1 MTSTMPQSFPAV
13 QYPSRKPQGIA
24 RHFTG
29 VLPIPEVRDRI
40 VRDFERGVCLASLCI
55 MYERTSKAVQE
66 ILRDRLRELE
76 AMMRHAAAACAVV
89 LCFLCG
95 LDCWQAARYD
105 DDQASIQRNFRARR
119 VKRSRRDGEEP
130 DSVFAEASE
139 WTA

>member
-24 RHFTG
+24 RHFTS

-76 AMMRHAAAACAVV
+76 AMMRHAAA
-89 LCFLCG
+89 
-95 LDCWQAARYD
+95 RYD
-105 DDQASIQRNFRARR
+105 DDQASIQRNFRTRR
-119 VKRSRRDGEEP
+119 GSRRRRGLEDEL
-130 DSVFAEASE
+130 AEVTDHARAE
-139 WTA
+139 CRIEAPGLGIGRAA